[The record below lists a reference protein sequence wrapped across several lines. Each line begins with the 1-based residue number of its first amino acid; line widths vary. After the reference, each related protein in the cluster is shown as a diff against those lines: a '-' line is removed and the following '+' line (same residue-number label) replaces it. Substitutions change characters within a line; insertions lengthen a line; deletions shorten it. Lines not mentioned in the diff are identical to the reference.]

1 MTQTTFIAKVLPLKD
16 KLFRYAKSILSN
28 ADEAKDVVQETL
40 LKVWEKRDEMHHCQN
55 LEAWCMTL
63 ARNFSLQR
71 FRDKNHQHTGLD
83 GLGEQ
88 KDQSDT
94 SVQSL
99 EWKDTLARIDEIVN
113 GMPLKQK
120 EVFQLRDIEGYS
132 YQEISEI
139 TGYALNDV
147 KVNLFRA
154 RQVIKEKLTKI
165 ERYENS
171 KSAYR

>member
-1 MTQTTFIAKVLPLKD
+1 MTHQTFISQVLPLKD

-40 LKVWEKRDEMHHCQN
+40 LKVWEKRDEMSNYQN

-71 FRDKNHQHTGLD
+71 FRDKNHHHTGLD

-88 KDQSDT
+88 KDQSST
-94 SVQSL
+94 SFQNL

-120 EVFQLRDIEGYS
+120 EVFQLRDIEGYA

-147 KVNLFRA
+147 KVSLFRA
-154 RQVIKEKLTKI
+154 RQVIKEKLNKI
-165 ERYENS
+165 YAYENS
-171 KSAYR
+171 KDAYR

>member
-1 MTQTTFIAKVLPLKD
+1 MTHQTFISQVLPLKD

-28 ADEAKDVVQETL
+28 ADEARDVVQETL
-40 LKVWEKRDEMHHCQN
+40 LKVWEKRDEMRNYQN

-63 ARNFSLQR
+63 TRNFSLQR
-71 FRDKNHQHTGLD
+71 FRDKNHHHTGLD

-88 KDQSDT
+88 KDQSNT

-120 EVFQLRDIEGYS
+120 EVFQLRDIEGYA

-154 RQVIKEKLTKI
+154 RQVIKEKLSKI
-165 ERYENS
+165 DTYENS